1 MNVWQMMQLILSHV
15 LTPLSQA
22 GWIRYMMSNLLW
34 ELGFKW
40 DHLYCVIENQS
51 MVSLPREWPGLG
63 RSGRQSKHRLTS
75 PDNAGWGH
83 DKVPQGLCSN
93 APTGWCVS
101 VTSYLLSQ
109 SHIVWKSDKGVIL
122 RAKQILDQHS
132 YPETINT
139 YSPKILIWFETSTPG
154 RLFVTACYL
163 CCNYLR
169 TLL

>member
-1 MNVWQMMQLILSHV
+1 MRS
-15 LTPLSQA
+15 S
-22 GWIRYMMSNLLW
+22 LLCNR
-34 ELGFKW
+34 ESING
-40 DHLYCVIENQS
+40 
-51 MVSLPREWPGLG
+51 VSPARMAWSG

-75 PDNAGWGH
+75 PDNAGRGH

-132 YPETINT
+132 YPET
-139 YSPKILIWFETSTPG
+139 YSLKIDPNLIWNINAWT
-154 RLFVTACYL
+154 LICYSML
-163 CCNYLR
+163 LMLQLSQNLVI
-169 TLL
+169 TLLILYCITVLDV